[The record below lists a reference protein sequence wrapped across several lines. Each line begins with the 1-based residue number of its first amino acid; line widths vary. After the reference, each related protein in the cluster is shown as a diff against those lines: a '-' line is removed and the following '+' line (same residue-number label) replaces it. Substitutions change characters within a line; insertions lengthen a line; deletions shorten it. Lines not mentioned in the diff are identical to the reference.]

1 MAFLPPTPVLE
12 PFRVCSSSPPRVI
25 QTCRSHV
32 SSRQCLFTGQA
43 WVPPLKRIGAIPS
56 CEKKPRSGPIRSI
69 QRRNSVFRCRS
80 KISRSIMGIVVLVKR
95 THIYLEG
102 RLVRTHVSSL
112 SNTSLRSL
120 RVFFYSVS

>member
-1 MAFLPPTPVLE
+1 
-12 PFRVCSSSPPRVI
+12 
-25 QTCRSHV
+25 
-32 SSRQCLFTGQA
+32 
-43 WVPPLKRIGAIPS
+43 
-56 CEKKPRSGPIRSI
+56 
-69 QRRNSVFRCRS
+69 
-80 KISRSIMGIVVLVKR
+80 MGIVVLVKR